1 MVTHATLHVG
11 STRRIADETWPVL
24 FRLAF
29 TNSLEAEIRVP
40 PGCDT
45 RAKTDRLRLVRDMLS
60 DAIRDL
66 EAPCQPA

>member
-1 MVTHATLHVG
+1 MATHGTLHVG
-11 STRRIADETWPVL
+11 PTRRIADETWPIL

-29 TNSLEAEIRVP
+29 TNSLEAEIRLP

-45 RAKTDRLRLVRDMLS
+45 RAKVDRLRLVRDMLT

-66 EAPCQPA
+66 EGSCRPA